1 MAATEKRK
9 PGTFTKGDPRINR
22 NGRPK
27 SFDAFRKLAVE
38 IAGEKV
44 IKDGEPVTI
53 NGHVLTVAEAIL
65 RQWGS
70 SKNPKLQMAFIEVA
84 FGKPPENVNVHGE
97 FEKAEVIL
105 YLPKKEDINE
115 NSNPAAAE
123 TGTIPQVER

>member
-1 MAATEKRK
+1 
-9 PGTFTKGDPRINR
+9 
-22 NGRPK
+22 
-27 SFDAFRKLAVE
+27 
-38 IAGEKV
+38 
-44 IKDGEPVTI
+44 
-53 NGHVLTVAEAIL
+53 
-65 RQWGS
+65 
-70 SKNPKLQMAFIEVA
+70 MAFIEVA

>member
-1 MAATEKRK
+1 MEEIPKRK
-9 PGTFTKGDPRINR
+9 GTFVKGDPRINR

-65 RQWGS
+65 RQWAS

-105 YLPKKEDINE
+105 YLPKKEDHE
-115 NSNPAAAE
+115 DGHQTATE
-123 TGTIPQVER
+123 TGIIP